1 MNVTPEL
8 ATQLISMWARNQA
21 LPDPTKA
28 AERAQTAVA
37 VGRDD
42 GGAIWGVGTAT
53 LGIVP
58 SFGQPTYLYR
68 QFFDVGSRGL
78 KQTAPFLKC
87 VRDTLEAWNAS
98 LPKPEFFIPPKG
110 VRKSRASQ
118 VFTHTIPASS
128 FSAMRWARGK
138 FWVQRVADNPY
149 SVAFALARASASV
162 SKRSKVTTGP
172 KISSCMVIY

>member
-1 MNVTPEL
+1 MEIVPVWKNVTPEL
-8 ATQLISMWARNQA
+8 ASQLISMWARNQA

-28 AERAQTAVA
+28 AERAQQAVA

-42 GGAIWGVGTAT
+42 SGALWGVGTAT

-98 LPKPEFFIPPKG
+98 LPKPESVGIMFEMQNDALNSRYQDLYQAEGDAHFIGWSPRGRQLRLIYFKGAKIMLPPDAVPKQ
-110 VRKSRASQ
+110 RPTAS
-118 VFTHTIPASS
+118 
-128 FSAMRWARGK
+128 
-138 FWVQRVADNPY
+138 
-149 SVAFALARASASV
+149 
-162 SKRSKVTTGP
+162 
-172 KISSCMVIY
+172 